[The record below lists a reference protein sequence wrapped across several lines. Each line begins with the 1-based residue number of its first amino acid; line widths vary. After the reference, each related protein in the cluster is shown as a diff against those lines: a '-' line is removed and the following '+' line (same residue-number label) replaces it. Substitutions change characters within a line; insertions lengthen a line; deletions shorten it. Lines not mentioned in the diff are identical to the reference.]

1 MYQTNKFIKMNRLV
15 IILLFLIVFSCGNEK
30 ILQLPEI
37 NQTEITEILDV
48 SAAYLFYDETK
59 PDSIELNRKNLI
71 STTNWLVNVDKRLTL
86 DQAIPS
92 IVFLQNK
99 KRDAQIHKNEAARN
113 YFTCHYK
120 KINDLGF
127 IDFTNVYYHLE
138 ELEDYL
144 KTQNIKNFKVL
155 NLNSDSITFNKRV
168 VTVKELTELDSTKTK
183 VFLSFD
189 KNISFQKYISY
200 KEQLIKL
207 DSTQLIIDN
216 NEFIY

>member
-1 MYQTNKFIKMNRLV
+1 MYQTDKFIKMNRLV

-120 KINDLGF
+120 KINNLGF
-127 IDFTNVYYHLE
+127 IDFTYVYYHLE

-144 KTQNIKNFKVL
+144 KTQYIKNFKVL

-168 VTVKELTELDSTKTK
+168 VTIKELAELDSTKTK

-200 KEQLIKL
+200 KEQLIEL

>member
-113 YFTCHYK
+113 YFTCHYT
-120 KINDLGF
+120 KINNLGF
-127 IDFTNVYYHLE
+127 IDFTDVYYHQE
-138 ELEDYL
+138 KLEDYL
-144 KTQNIKNFKVL
+144 KSQNIKNFKVL
-155 NLNSDSITFNKRV
+155 NLNSDSIIFNKRV
-168 VTVKELTELDSTKTK
+168 VTIKELTELDSTKTK

-189 KNISFQKYISY
+189 KNISLQKYISY

-207 DSTQLIIDN
+207 DSTQLNIDN

>member
-71 STTNWLVNVDKRLTL
+71 STTNWLVNVDRRLTL

-138 ELEDYL
+138 DLEDYL
-144 KTQNIKNFKVL
+144 KTQNIKSFKVL
-155 NLNSDSITFNKRV
+155 NLNSDNITFNNRV
-168 VTVKELTELDSTKTK
+168 VTVKELSEIDSTKTK

-189 KNISFQKYISY
+189 NHISFQKYIGY

>member
-1 MYQTNKFIKMNRLV
+1 MIY
-15 IILLFLIVFSCGNEK
+15 SCGNEK

-37 NQTEITEILDV
+37 NHSDITEILDV
-48 SAAYLFYDETK
+48 SHAYLFYDETK

-99 KRDAQIHKNEAARN
+99 KRDAQIHKNEDARN

-120 KINDLGF
+120 KINNLGF
-127 IDFTNVYYHLE
+127 IDFTNVYYHQE

-155 NLNSDSITFNKRV
+155 NLNSDSISFKKRSV
-168 VTVKELTELDSTKTK
+168 KVKELAKLDSTKTK
-183 VFLSFD
+183 VFLRFD
-189 KNISFQKYISY
+189 NSISFQKYIEY
-200 KEQLIKL
+200 KEQLIGL
-207 DSTQLIIDN
+207 DSIQLNIDN

>member
-1 MYQTNKFIKMNRLV
+1 MYQTDKFIKMNRLV
-15 IILLFLIVFSCGNEK
+15 IILLFLIVLSCGNEK